1 MDGIK
6 NLVGDA
12 GTFFTRAV
20 QDAHISDEAS
30 VMYSRAKQFTEEKL
44 GKAERTDL
52 DPHFEDLGR
61 KTDKVKTY
69 TEKLVKDTEAVL
81 VPNPA
86 VRVETF
92 MFENIPVD
100 KIGFFE

>member
-1 MDGIK
+1 MGPK
-6 NLVGDA
+6 
-12 GTFFTRAV
+12 
-20 QDAHISDEAS
+20 ISINYYNSEGLLLL
-30 VMYSRAKQFTEEKL
+30 KQFTEEKL

-81 VPNPA
+81 VPNPG
-86 VRVETF
+86 TQF
-92 MFENIPVD
+92 KFDLMYQK
-100 KIGFFE
+100 KIYNVILKQYYIVSINLQ

>member
-1 MDGIK
+1 MGSK
-6 NLVGDA
+6 
-12 GTFFTRAV
+12 
-20 QDAHISDEAS
+20 ISINSYNSEGLLLL
-30 VMYSRAKQFTEEKL
+30 KQFTEEKL

-81 VPNPA
+81 VPNPGKILN
-86 VRVETF
+86 TQSQDLKSTK
-92 MFENIPVD
+92 NI
-100 KIGFFE
+100 KL

>member
-1 MDGIK
+1 MGSK
-6 NLVGDA
+6 
-12 GTFFTRAV
+12 
-20 QDAHISDEAS
+20 ISINSDNSEGLLLL
-30 VMYSRAKQFTEEKL
+30 KQFTEEKL

-81 VPNPA
+81 VPNPG
-86 VRVETF
+86 
-92 MFENIPVD
+92 
-100 KIGFFE
+100 KILKYTIIRSKSTKKL